1 MDLLQRIAAQESV
14 VADLPQ
20 AGRKECLH
28 NRTMG
33 KRLRWDAFPP
43 LLQSARPLSLYS
55 IPAPVRTP
63 PIVPRPPACG
73 TPASTS
79 HPPSPRRSPPSQ
91 SIDGGLEA
99 TGGSLGRT
107 VSAMGV
113 PVGSSETLVGS
124 SRSWHAHKH
133 SANIS
138 NGHRNRRIICCPLC
152 RYESNF
158 VRYAYATISRFR
170 CSPPAPLV
178 RISYIDLLDIP
189 KISGLSVESYIIPF
203 PA

>member
-1 MDLLQRIAAQESV
+1 MLSTPSSKRTAFVAVFHSCSCPDAAHCSKASYVWNTSV
-14 VADLPQ
+14 
-20 AGRKECLH
+20 
-28 NRTMG
+28 N
-33 KRLRWDAFPP
+33 FP
-43 LLQSARPLSLYS
+43 
-55 IPAPVRTP
+55 
-63 PIVPRPPACG
+63 
-73 TPASTS
+73 STVS
-79 HPPSPRRSPPSQ
+79 QVISPSQ

-99 TGGSLGRT
+99 TGDSLGT
-107 VSAMGV
+107 MVSTMGV
-113 PVGSSETLVGS
+113 LVGSSETLVGS

-138 NGHRNRRIICCPLC
+138 NGHSNRRIICCPLC

-170 CSPPAPLV
+170 CSPPVPLV

-189 KISGLSVESYIIPF
+189 KIPGLSVESYIIPF